1 MEKGKSIYLT
11 KEQIEQ
17 IQVVISYH
25 VEGLPYS
32 DFYKEEN
39 EITLQPK
46 ANKIDIMATILSQF
60 NQSK

>member
-39 EITLQPK
+39 ELCEKILQK
-46 ANKIDIMATILSQF
+46 LWRTDEKQI
-60 NQSK
+60 

>member
-32 DFYKEEN
+32 DFYKEEK
-39 EITLQPK
+39 ELCEKILQK
-46 ANKIDIMATILSQF
+46 LS
-60 NQSK
+60 S